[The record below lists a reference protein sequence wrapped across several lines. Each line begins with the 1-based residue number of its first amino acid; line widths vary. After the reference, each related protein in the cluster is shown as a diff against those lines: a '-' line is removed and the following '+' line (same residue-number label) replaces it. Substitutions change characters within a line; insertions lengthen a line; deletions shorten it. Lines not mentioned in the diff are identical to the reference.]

1 MADIK
6 MALGLDSK
14 GFERGLASA
23 GRSLGSFAA
32 KVGVAVGAT
41 AGLSK
46 AIQAGRTVEDLR
58 VRLDFLAGSAEN
70 GARTLEMATKAA
82 QDMPFALEDISA
94 GLSSIVP
101 ISDTFGALETNLQAV
116 ADVAAISGLSFEQTA
131 QQFQRAFA
139 GGAGAADLFR
149 DRGILAM
156 AGFESGVS
164 YSVEQTQKK
173 LLEFAA
179 ANEGAA
185 DALNQTLTGALSQV
199 EDRLFKVNAAFGA
212 AFNPQLT
219 ALLTAVIDAF
229 DAGSGSINE
238 MARSLADNLYNALEQ
253 VIIGS
258 AALLD
263 MIMPVFSFVTD
274 GINNLFTFFNKLPPT
289 LKALGLFGFMMLGGK
304 GKLIVVAI
312 SAAYE
317 TIIGLANSALQVI
330 ESMANKAIMGINA
343 VIEYVNTIPGVNLT
357 LFNEVDFGEVT
368 PEGVKNKLDEILSI
382 FEDNTEIATI
392 GPIER
397 KITDILSAARAQ
409 IEELKAEAN
418 AAATAGEGG
427 PPESPSDP
435 LGTPDNEEE
444 TSWGKF
450 TSGWGSATEAF
461 KKNVEDMT
469 QFGEQLFNKM
479 ANGFSDAILNFVE
492 TGKLSFKD
500 LFKTLMTELIKMQAN
515 KLFLT
520 LFGGPGGGA
529 IGSFFS
535 GLFKAEGGPV
545 SANRP
550 YIVGEQ
556 GPELFM
562 PSSAGTIV
570 PNGEFGMGGGGT
582 TVVNYNISA
591 VDAMSF
597 KQMVA
602 QDPEFIYSVTRAGQ
616 RRLPA

>member
-14 GFERGLASA
+14 GFERGLSSA
-23 GRSLGSFAA
+23 GRSLGAFAA

-58 VRLDFLAGSAEN
+58 VRLNFLAGSAEN

-101 ISDTFGALETNLQAV
+101 ISDTFGKLETNLQAV

-156 AGFESGVS
+156 AGFESGVT
-164 YSVEQTQKK
+164 YSVEQTQRK

-179 ANEGAA
+179 ANKGAA
-185 DALNQTLTGALSQV
+185 DSLNKTLTGALSQV
-199 EDRLFKVNAAFGA
+199 QDRLFKVNEAFGS

-219 ALLTAVIDAF
+219 ALLTAVISAF
-229 DAGSGSINE
+229 DEGAGAITS
-238 MARSLADNLYNALEQ
+238 MASALADNLYNALEQ
-253 VIIGS
+253 VILGS

-263 MIMPVFSFVTD
+263 MLMPVFSFVID
-274 GINNLFTFFNKLPPT
+274 GVNNLFTFFNKLPPT

-317 TIIGLANSALQVI
+317 TIINLANSALQVI
-330 ESMANKAIMGINA
+330 EAMANKAIMGINA

-357 LFNEVDFGEVT
+357 LFNTVDFGEVT

-409 IEELKAEAN
+409 IEELKAEA
-418 AAATAGEGG
+418 AAAASAGGDE

-435 LGTPDNEEE
+435 LGTPKNEEE

-450 TSGWGSATEAF
+450 TSGWGTASENF

-479 ANGFSDAILNFVE
+479 ANGFTDAILKFAE

-500 LFKTLMTELIKMQAN
+500 LFKTLMVELIKLQAN

-529 IGSFFS
+529 VGSFLS

-602 QDPEFIYSVTRAGQ
+602 RDPEFIYSVTRVGQ
-616 RRLPA
+616 RRQPA